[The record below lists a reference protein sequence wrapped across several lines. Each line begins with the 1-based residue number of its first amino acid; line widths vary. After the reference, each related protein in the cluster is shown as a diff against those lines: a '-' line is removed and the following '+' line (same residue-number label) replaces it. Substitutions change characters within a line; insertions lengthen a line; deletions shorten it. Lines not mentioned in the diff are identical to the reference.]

1 MEKQEIEVNGKKIK
15 VAVKLSKEEIED
27 NNIKIY
33 LEDTKDLTEVIKE
46 IKKDE
51 SNE

>member
-27 NNIKIY
+27 NNITIY